1 MRLGLTGITSLS
13 LLRIVCNKNIY
24 VILSVRR
31 YYVHKFC
38 TVMDNNRKLWLV
50 ITTLSIL
57 LLTQLAHSKATTPD
71 RTFPQMC
78 NAYVQLL
85 FDTHSQE
92 R

>member
-1 MRLGLTGITSLS
+1 
-13 LLRIVCNKNIY
+13 
-24 VILSVRR
+24 
-31 YYVHKFC
+31 
-38 TVMDNNRKLWLV
+38 LV